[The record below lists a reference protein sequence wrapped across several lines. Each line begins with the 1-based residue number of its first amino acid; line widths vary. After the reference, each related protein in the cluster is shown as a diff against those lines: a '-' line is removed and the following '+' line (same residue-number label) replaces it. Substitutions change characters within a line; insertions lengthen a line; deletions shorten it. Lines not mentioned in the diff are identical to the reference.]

1 MSKLV
6 RRLNAAF
13 HDDDTPIS
21 DEERA
26 VMEETRAALPRPTVA
41 ELEEMARKLARR

>member
-13 HDDDTPIS
+13 HDDTPIS
-21 DEERA
+21 DEERR